1 MGRVSSRVGQA
12 RDDAGLGQW
21 TMNEWMGLEL
31 CRLASRYAVAT
42 LQNFRTCAWSLA
54 VSPVALTRWGDKLWS
69 STQWD
74 CGWLQAGLWGTWVPR
89 YPGTSTYLNNMRAP
103 NPGLLRSTAFITAL
117 IGAEKVQQSAAL
129 DRPTSSFFPPSP
141 SSSAV

>member
-1 MGRVSSRVGQA
+1 MSFSTSFWPVEEFERHRLDSRHNMGRESSRVGQA

-21 TMNEWMGLEL
+21 TMNESMGLEL

-74 CGWLQAGLWGTWVPR
+74 CGWAAGRAVGYLGTQAQVP
-89 YPGTSTYLNNMRAP
+89 T
-103 NPGLLRSTAFITAL
+103 
-117 IGAEKVQQSAAL
+117 
-129 DRPTSSFFPPSP
+129 
-141 SSSAV
+141 